1 MTLKTKL
8 ISSISAFVLILT
20 MLIVGVW
27 AASTANV
34 TLGGTIGF
42 QASNVYAK
50 ISATITGMDENPTLP
65 TLIFSEGSDASS
77 EKDIAKWNEL
87 ALVFNSTGTPIEIEV
102 TLENLSDERALY
114 AKIDDQIGV
123 VANLTKTVT
132 SSSQDALGRYIEV
145 PISSSISYTITLSPT
160 DPNKSVNGEYRY
172 LMTLVDETEIDNVTA
187 NIQVSSNQSDLGSVS
202 GSGLY
207 AIGDTAT
214 LRATRSGS
222 NTFLAWATSTD
233 PNTMEIVSI
242 DATYS
247 FEVSQDSPRTFYA
260 LFNSTTSTSQTVG
273 DLVYTFYNEAK
284 LAEITGMDS
293 SFQGGDYTI
302 SPTVTSGDSSY
313 RVYSIGNFALSN
325 NSSLTSIS
333 IPEGVVS
340 IGNGA
345 FETCESLTSI
355 SIPESLKKLGDS
367 VVNRCNAL
375 IYYTDSDNNKYL
387 GNETNNHLILVVVAN
402 TTITE
407 FNFPEGCRIISDG
420 AFRNCTNLTSIDL
433 PSDITTIGGSA
444 FSNCSNLSSISIP
457 EGVTEIRS
465 NTFNNCNS
473 LTSISLPTTLTLIG
487 DLAFQYCTS
496 LISINIPEGIVD
508 IGSGAFADCS
518 SLASVTLPA
527 SLTELVI
534 PIYSRSAFTGC
545 FALKEIILEG
555 NIETIDSNFF
565 GSCSNLTKL
574 TLGSN
579 VTTLPSNLFTNSNL
593 TNLTEI
599 VVEAGSTLS
608 AALPTYGTWV
618 KDGGS
623 ETVTNFSGAGTY
635 TRTDV

>member
-102 TLENLSDERALY
+102 TIENLSDERALY

-145 PISSSISYTITLSPT
+145 PIFSSISYTITLSPT
-160 DPNKSVNGEYRY
+160 NPNKSVNGEYRY

-187 NIQVSSNQSDLGSVS
+187 NIQVSSNQADLGSVS

-214 LRATRSGS
+214 LTATPSSS

-242 DATYS
+242 DATYT
-247 FEVSQDSPRTFYA
+247 FEVSQDSPRDYYA
-260 LFNSTTSTSQTVG
+260 LFNSTTSTSQTAG

-367 VVNRCNAL
+367 VFNRCNAL

-387 GNETNNHLILVVVAN
+387 GNETNNYLILVVVAN

-407 FNFPEGCRIISDG
+407 FNFPEGCRIISNA

-433 PSDITTIGGSA
+433 PSDITTIGGFA

-465 NTFNNCNS
+465 NTFNNCNA

-496 LISINIPEGIVD
+496 LISINIPEGVVD

-534 PIYSRSAFTGC
+534 PIYSQSAFTSC

-599 VVEAGSTLS
+599 VVEAGSSLS
-608 AALPTYGTWV
+608 AALPPYGTWV

-623 ETVTNFSGAGTY
+623 TVTSFSGAGTY